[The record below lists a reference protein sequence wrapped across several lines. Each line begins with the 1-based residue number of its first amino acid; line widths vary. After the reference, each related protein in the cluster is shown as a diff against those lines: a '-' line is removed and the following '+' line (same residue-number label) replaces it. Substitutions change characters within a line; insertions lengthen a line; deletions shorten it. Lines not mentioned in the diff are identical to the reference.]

1 MNSILIFSGIY
12 IAIILPKMNYC
23 AAEIKKLNIV
33 YNFIGFYTLLVGIL
47 SNMIDMNIKNGLF
60 IILFSAVILLEIC
73 TIILR
78 VKGEKN
84 TIDII
89 AIVTSIILL
98 ILAISLVVNDIK
110 ELPSAIEIIT
120 GALILL
126 SVPFN
131 KLDMNNLKMK

>member
-33 YNFIGFYTLLVGIL
+33 YNFIGIYTLLVGIL
-47 SNMIDMNIKNGLF
+47 SIMIDMNIKNGLF